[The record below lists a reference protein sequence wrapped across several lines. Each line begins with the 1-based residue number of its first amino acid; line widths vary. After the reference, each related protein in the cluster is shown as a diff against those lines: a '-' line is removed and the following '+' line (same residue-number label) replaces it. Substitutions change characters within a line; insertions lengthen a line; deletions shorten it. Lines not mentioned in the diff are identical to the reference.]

1 MNSHHAQAFIDA
13 LSGWAR
19 TKDDSLLVR
28 ALRSPFSSVPHDAA
42 AAYAAASRAEPL
54 LDAIERTSLP
64 LPPEERD
71 ALIRFATKVRSITAD
86 TDIARLFDVDSVILR
101 CDGGAGAS
109 KDGDATTF
117 ALVDP
122 VTREDG
128 APVRVRTTHFSAS
141 ALNSYAEC
149 ARKWF
154 YRYVCNAVD
163 DPGSSAATY
172 GTAFHAAL
180 EDFHGEFPHPSPDLE
195 RAMRARIAGDINW
208 AFERYRND
216 FDTAVEVE
224 LHKRR
229 AQRTAQR
236 YVDWLVAESK
246 REPFTVIGRELATEL
261 DLEGYQFIGYI
272 DRVDRADRS
281 GNIAIIDYK
290 TGSIATSAAEYRDK
304 VRAFRE
310 FQLPFYYWAQRA
322 AGETVS
328 RLALI
333 PLKDALLDVR
343 PISLEVVALDRPDD
357 RKSTGPAGSI
367 TEADLE
373 RARTR
378 MIEIC
383 GSLTSAKITKFE
395 VTTDAS
401 ACVYCAYA
409 SACAEKPHSE
419 REKFGR

>member
-1 MNSHHAQAFIDA
+1 MDPHSADAFTQALKDWTRTGDDA
-13 LSGWAR
+13 F
-19 TKDDSLLVR
+19 LVR
-28 ALRSPFSSVPHDAA
+28 ALRSPFSGVASDSA

-54 LDAIERTSLP
+54 LDAIERSRLP
-64 LPPEERD
+64 LPVSERD
-71 ALIRFATKVRSITAD
+71 ALVRFATKVRSINEH
-86 TDIARLFDVDSVILR
+86 TDLATLFPCHPEVR
-101 CDGGAGAS
+101 AEGEPRR
-109 KDGDATTF
+109 TNTF
-117 ALVDP
+117 TLVDP
-122 VTREDG
+122 VQSEAP
-128 APVRVRTTHFSAS
+128 APVRVRKTHFSAS
-141 ALNSYAEC
+141 ALNAYAEC
-149 ARKWF
+149 ARKWY

-180 EDFHGEFPHPSPDLE
+180 EDFHGEFPQPSGELE
-195 RAMRARIAGDINW
+195 SAMRARIVGDVNW

-236 YVDWLVAESK
+236 YIDWLIAQAK

-272 DRVDRADRS
+272 DRVDRADRT
-281 GNIAIIDYK
+281 GEIAIIDYK
-290 TGSIATSAAEYRDK
+290 TGSIATTAAEYREK

-310 FQLPFYYWAQRA
+310 FQLPFYYWAQRE

-343 PISLEVVALDRPDD
+343 PIALEVVPFERGDVKRDASP
-357 RKSTGPAGSI
+357 TGTISLV
-367 TEADLE
+367 DLE
-373 RARTR
+373 RARAR

-383 GSLTSAKITKFE
+383 RSLTSATIASFD
-395 VTTDAS
+395 VATDAS
-401 ACVYCAYA
+401 ACTYCAYA
-409 SACAEKPHSE
+409 SACADKPHDE